1 MASNRNNATKPAEY
15 FTDKK
20 DLTKETEWMRVK
32 KRKKK
37 RKMDTSL
44 TPCILFQ
51 IPKERQLISKY

>member
-37 RKMDTSL
+37 EKW
-44 TPCILFQ
+44 IHH
-51 IPKERQLISKY
+51 